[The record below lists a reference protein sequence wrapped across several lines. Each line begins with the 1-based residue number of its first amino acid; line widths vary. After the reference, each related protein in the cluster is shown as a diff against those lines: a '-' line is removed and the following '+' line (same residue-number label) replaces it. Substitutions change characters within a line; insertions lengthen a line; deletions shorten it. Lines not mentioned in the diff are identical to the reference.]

1 VPEPKIKLLFVSE
14 LRLVGNMLA
23 SLLEDETDIDVVGSV
38 TTVNEALSEN
48 IDFDVILVSTSLP
61 NSGALELTQKVVERD
76 PDAKILVLGMT
87 ESKAEVLQ
95 YVEAGASGYVLKD
108 DSVDD
113 LLDRVRLAY
122 EDKARVSPKIAGALM
137 SRLSSLA
144 QLFSDVEAIV
154 DEPADLTPREREILG
169 LVGQGLSNQ
178 EIADQLVIELGT
190 VKNHVHSI
198 LQKLGVENRQEAAAY
213 LALIRGEDEE

>member
-1 VPEPKIKLLFVSE
+1 VSQQKIKLLFVSE

-23 SLLEDETDIDVVGSV
+23 SLLEDEADIDVVGSV

-108 DSVDD
+108 DAVED
-113 LLDRVRLAY
+113 LLERVRLAY
-122 EDKARVSPKIAGALM
+122 EDKARVSPKIAGALI

-144 QLFSDVEAIV
+144 QLFSDVESIV

-178 EIADQLVIELGT
+178 EIADQLFIELGT

-213 LALIRGEDEE
+213 LALIRGGNEE